1 MRRVVIAVAVVVLAG
16 GAFAAWQHK
25 KQVEARVQQGKR
37 EALRAELTVMRKAIS
52 NFHSDKGRYPH
63 SLEELVPQYLR
74 RVPVDPMTRSASW
87 RLTTEESV
95 HVSDD
100 FTASTTSKSESV
112 VIDVH
117 SSAPGYGDY

>member
-1 MRRVVIAVAVVVLAG
+1 MRRAVIPIVVVILAG

-25 KQVEARVQQGKR
+25 KQVEAREQQQR
-37 EALRAELTVMRKAIS
+37 VATLRNDLASMRAAIQK
-52 NFHSDKGRYPH
+52 FHSDKGRRPH

-74 RVPVDPMTRSASW
+74 AVPVDPMTGSASW

-95 HVSDD
+95 QVSDD
-100 FTASTTSKSESV
+100 FAASTAPKSESV

>member
-1 MRRVVIAVAVVVLAG
+1 MRRVLIGLVVVIVLG
-16 GAFAAWQHK
+16 GAFAAWQYK
-25 KQVEARVQQGKR
+25 KSVEAHEQQARVA
-37 EALRAELTVMRKAIS
+37 ALRDNLAVMRKAIH

-63 SLEELVPQYLR
+63 SLEELIPDYLR
-74 RVPVDPMTRSASW
+74 KIPPDPITNSNSW

-95 HVSDD
+95 QVSED
-100 FTASTTSKSESV
+100 FTTSTAAKSESV

>member
-1 MRRVVIAVAVVVLAG
+1 MRRVVIAVVVVALLG
-16 GAFAAWQHK
+16 GAFAAWQYK
-25 KQVEARVQQGKR
+25 KRVEEREQQARIV
-37 EALRAELTVMRKAIS
+37 ALRDNLAFIRKALG

-63 SLEELVPQYLR
+63 SLEELVPHYMR
-74 RVPVDPMTRSASW
+74 TIPADPMTNTTSW

-95 HVSDD
+95 QVSED
-100 FTASTTSKSESV
+100 FTTSTAQKSESV

>member
-1 MRRVVIAVAVVVLAG
+1 MRRVLGGLVVVIVLG
-16 GAFAAWQHK
+16 GAFAAWQYK
-25 KQVEARVQQGKR
+25 KAVDAHEQQQR
-37 EALRAELTVMRKAIS
+37 IATLRDDLASMRAAIRK
-52 NFHSDKGRYPH
+52 FHSGKGRYPH

-74 RVPVDPMTRSASW
+74 AIPVDPMTHSASW

-95 HVSDD
+95 QVSDD
-100 FTASTTSKSESV
+100 FTTSTAAKSESF